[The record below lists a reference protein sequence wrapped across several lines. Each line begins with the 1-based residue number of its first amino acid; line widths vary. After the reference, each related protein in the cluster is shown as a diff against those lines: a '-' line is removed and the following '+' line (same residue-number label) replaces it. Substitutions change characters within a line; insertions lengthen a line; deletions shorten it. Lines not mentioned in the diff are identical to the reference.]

1 MTRARAVSLP
11 ESDAVEI
18 DAAHPPIAIQRGISL
33 GFLAMLPLFFAYEI
47 AFAATGGTQ
56 HNTGEFVLSAPLAV
70 FGGDATLVRR
80 LVLVA
85 CAIAAAWR
93 CFHHELNLTARV
105 ARVVIEGFAAALVLG
120 PLLLVLQHALQLP
133 EPRAIAG
140 AISSV
145 PSLAHGTLHF
155 AGAAYE
161 EIVFRVGLQSLFY
174 VLCVEVVLFYT
185 ESTFAARVFGEG
197 FAIVAGSLVFAA
209 AHLAAFTHVLGPG
222 GEDFDTAIF
231 AWRVLAGCLLGVLFR
246 WRGPGVAAWAHG
258 LFNLALFIG
267 AGPDVFL

>member
-1 MTRARAVSLP
+1 MTRARTMSLP
-11 ESDAVEI
+11 APDEALNDAT
-18 DAAHPPIAIQRGISL
+18 HPPIALQRGIAL
-33 GFLAMLPLFFAYEI
+33 GFLAMLPMFLAYEI
-47 AFAATGGTQ
+47 AFTATGGTQ
-56 HNTGEFVLSAPLAV
+56 HNTGEFVMSAPLAV
-70 FGGDATLVRR
+70 FGEDATLVRR
-80 LVLVA
+80 LVLAV
-85 CAIAAAWR
+85 CAIAAAWH
-93 CFHHELNLTARV
+93 CFHRELGLASRV

-120 PLLLVLQHALQLP
+120 PLLLLLQRAFQLP

-140 AISSV
+140 TVSAV
-145 PSLAHGTLHF
+145 PSLAQGTLHF

-174 VLCVEVVLFYT
+174 LLSVEVVLFFT
-185 ESTFAARVFGEG
+185 ESAFASRVFGEG
-197 FAIVAGSLVFAA
+197 FAIVGSSLVFAA

-222 GEDFDTAIF
+222 GEPFDPAIF